1 MSANQKLDTYFK
13 TYEWNHNLAG
23 FVTAFFGHDRT
34 WVKNALKC
42 VLPASVSDEALEK
55 AAWDLW
61 SYAQHHTLNL
71 EASSTEENQK
81 KATEILEAFFAN
93 HDVD

>member
-1 MSANQKLDTYFK
+1 MSSNQKLDTYFK
-13 TYEWNHNLAG
+13 AFEWNRNLAG

-42 VLPASVSDEALEK
+42 VLPDTVSDEDLEK
-55 AAWDLW
+55 ASWDLW
-61 SYAQHHTLNL
+61 SYAQHHTLKL
-71 EASSTEENQK
+71 DESSTEESLK
-81 KATEILEAFFAN
+81 KGAAILEAFLAN